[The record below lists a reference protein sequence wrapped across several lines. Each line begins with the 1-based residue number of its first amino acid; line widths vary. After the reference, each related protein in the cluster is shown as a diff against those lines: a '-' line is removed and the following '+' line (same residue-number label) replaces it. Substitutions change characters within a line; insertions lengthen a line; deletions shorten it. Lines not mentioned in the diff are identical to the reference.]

1 MTTIIA
7 IDGPAGSGKS
17 TLAAAL
23 ADRLGLLHID
33 TGAMY
38 RAVTLEALR
47 RSVDTADLEGL
58 VIVAADAVIKV
69 EGKRVWLG
77 EEEVTKEVRSPEV
90 TGAVSAV
97 AGVEGVRAVLVDRQR
112 KLGVNGVVMEGRDI
126 GSVVFPDADLKIYL
140 TAGIAE
146 RAERRATEFGDEVG
160 GTLTDLERRD
170 RYDSERA
177 ASPLAVPDDAF
188 VIDNSNKGVD
198 EVVDQVL
205 KLLESR
211 DG

>member
-1 MTTIIA
+1 MRTIIA

-23 ADRLGLLHID
+23 ADRLGLLHVD

-47 RSVDTADLEGL
+47 RNVDKADVEALVSVAS
-58 VIVAADAVIKV
+58 DAVIKV

-77 EEEVTKEVRSPEV
+77 GEEVTKEVRSAEV

-97 AGVEGVRAVLVDRQR
+97 AGVEGVRTVLVDRQR

-140 TAGIAE
+140 TAGIAK
-146 RAERRATEFGDEVG
+146 RANRRATEFGADFD

-170 RYDSERA
+170 RFDSEREV
-177 ASPLAVPDDAF
+177 SPLAVPHDAV
-188 VIDNSNKGVD
+188 VIDNSNRGVD

-205 KLLESR
+205 TLLEP
-211 DG
+211 

>member
-177 ASPLAVPDDAF
+177 ASPLVVPDDAV
-188 VIDNSNKGVD
+188 VIDNSNRGVD

-205 KLLESR
+205 KLLEPR

>member
-1 MTTIIA
+1 MRTIIA

-58 VIVAADAVIKV
+58 VIVASDAVIRV

-146 RAERRATEFGDEVG
+146 RAERRATEFGDEVD

>member
-177 ASPLAVPDDAF
+177 ASPLVVPDDAV
-188 VIDNSNKGVD
+188 VIDNSNRGVD

>member
-126 GSVVFPDADLKIYL
+126 GSVVFPDANLKIYL

-177 ASPLAVPDDAF
+177 ASPLVVPDDAV
-188 VIDNSNKGVD
+188 VIDNSNRGVD